1 MRKVWAQNP
10 QLYEGFKFT
19 HHPSQNLDLLAVAQN
34 KEGSPP
40 VLPEAIIKIK
50 QNMFCNSKTWQVLE
64 KKAFSAM
71 ALEDTFSKKKK
82 SPGYYQVKH
91 SGNNP
96 AANQIKEKQV

>member
-82 SPGYYQVKH
+82 KSRLLSSKAQW
-91 SGNNP
+91 
-96 AANQIKEKQV
+96 